1 MTWLIALIWCN
12 ILIFCPTAEIV
23 GAEEDV
29 QITHSMDKHEDD
41 EEYRRTSETFWCGQ
55 QNYISF
61 ILVQYRY
68 QNEYNLC
75 N

>member
-41 EEYRRTSETFWCGQ
+41 EEYRRTSETFCCGQ
-55 QNYISF
+55 QN
-61 ILVQYRY
+61 
-68 QNEYNLC
+68 
-75 N
+75 